1 MSKGIFC
8 LGLSGL
14 ICVATPGCIISS
26 NDSLGLKAPTV
37 GEELRDLKLARD
49 EGALQPDEYDA
60 ARQRL
65 LTRLDKPR
73 G

>member
-1 MSKGIFC
+1 MSKAIFC

-14 ICVATPGCIISS
+14 MCVATPGCIHSP
-26 NDSLGLKAPTV
+26 NDSFGPKAPTV
-37 GEELRDLKLARD
+37 GEELRDLKVARD
-49 EGALQPDEYDA
+49 EGALEPEEYDV

-65 LTRLDKPR
+65 LSRLDKPR

>member
-1 MSKGIFC
+1 MSKGFFR

-14 ICVATPGCIISS
+14 ICVATPGCIHSS
-26 NDSLGLKAPTV
+26 NDSFGPKAPTV
-37 GEELRDLKLARD
+37 GEELRELKVAHE
-49 EGALQPDEYDA
+49 EGALEPAEYDA

-65 LTRLDKPR
+65 LSRLDKPR